1 MTFLVFCHP
10 EILLPWQ
17 RDLTTSPLSNGT
29 NSIPKTV
36 PWCNSSPT
44 QSRRK
49 LVKFWAVLIQ
59 HGMNKT
65 LEICHMLRSFI
76 HPASKALRFP
86 AYQGDAYAP
95 KKYRAFSHD
104 VTAALLVFQ
113 NNKTAAMLVF
123 QTNPL
128 GVKRFLL
135 FQ

>member
-1 MTFLVFCHP
+1 MTFLVCCHP

-17 RDLTTSPLSNGT
+17 RDLTTSPLSKGT

-76 HPASKALRFP
+76 HPARKALRFP

-113 NNKTAAMLVF
+113 NNKTEAMLVF

-128 GVKRFLL
+128 VVKRFLL

>member
-1 MTFLVFCHP
+1 MTFLVCCHP

-17 RDLTTSPLSNGT
+17 RDLTTSPLSKGT

-76 HPASKALRFP
+76 HPASNALRFP